1 MILYKYMKNL
11 IKIYILAIV
20 AVLALPSCSA
30 VKNLKDEMT
39 AEKRFSIA
47 LESFRDGDY
56 VDSEVDFLAVIDSF
70 PLSPYAIESQLLLA
84 DTYFALEEYEEASSY
99 YTTFVTLHPGH
110 KKAEYGLFQ
119 KGMSHFKNISTID
132 RDQRETRR
140 ALFAFRDLLT
150 VNSESLYSDK
160 ANKMIVFLN
169 ERLAEREFYV
179 GKFYFKDEKY
189 FGALSR
195 FRNILRDYSDTEVV
209 DKTLYYITE
218 TYVSLGEW
226 DLAKGAYASLLDEF
240 PESPYIDMVSMDVSD
255 S

>member
-1 MILYKYMKNL
+1 MKNL
-11 IKIYILAIV
+11 IKIYSLIIV
-20 AVLALPSCSA
+20 AALALSSCSSG
-30 VKNLKDEMT
+30 KNLKAEMT
-39 AEKRFSIA
+39 AEKRYAIA
-47 LESFRDGDY
+47 LDNFRDSDY
-56 VDSEVDFLAVIDSF
+56 VDAEVDFLAVIESF

-99 YTTFVTLHPGH
+99 YTTFVALHPGH

-140 ALFAFRDLLT
+140 SLFAFKDLLT
-150 VNSESLYSDK
+150 FHPSSVYSNK
-160 ANKMIVFLN
+160 AEELILFLDG
-169 ERLAEREFYV
+169 RLAEREFYI
-179 GKFYFKDEKY
+179 GKFYFKDKKY
-189 FGALSR
+189 HGALSR
-195 FRNILRDYSDTEVV
+195 FRNILRDYSDSEVV

-226 DLAKGAYASLLDEF
+226 DLAKSTYASLLNEF
-240 PESPYIDMVSMDVSD
+240 PESPYINMVNRDVSD